1 MQGAL
6 LADELAALA
15 PAAAAFF
22 RQQAWEVGI
31 ALRIEKRL
39 TGVIALGR
47 KRDFRIFSAE
57 DLQLLDTVA
66 ANVSVA
72 LENTTLSG
80 QLRRSEAV
88 LERAN
93 RLSSLGALAAGIAH
107 EIRNPLV
114 AVKTFLDLLPERL
127 GDRDFVTQF
136 RDLSLGE
143 LRRVTNLI
151 NDLLSLGKS
160 PKTERR
166 EVVVQEALVP
176 VVHLMTSTARK
187 RQVELVTH
195 FQPDLPTIWAD
206 PDQLKQIALNLLL
219 NAIEVSPAG
228 SRVNLD
234 VHGMDDPPQRVVL
247 AVSDQGPGIPPEQ
260 RDDIFHPFFTT
271 KETGVG
277 LGLALVH
284 QMVVEHEGE
293 ITVASEVGRGSVFRV
308 TLPVGQPAGLSL
320 APTGS

>member
-1 MQGAL
+1 
-6 LADELAALA
+6 
-15 PAAAAFF
+15 
-22 RQQAWEVGI
+22 
-31 ALRIEKRL
+31 
-39 TGVIALGR
+39 
-47 KRDFRIFSAE
+47 
-57 DLQLLDTVA
+57 
-66 ANVSVA
+66 
-72 LENTTLSG
+72 
-80 QLRRSEAV
+80 
-88 LERAN
+88 
-93 RLSSLGALAAGIAH
+93 
-107 EIRNPLV
+107 
-114 AVKTFLDLLPERL
+114 
-127 GDRDFVTQF
+127 
-136 RDLSLGE
+136 
-143 LRRVTNLI
+143 
-151 NDLLSLGKS
+151 
-160 PKTERR
+160 
-166 EVVVQEALVP
+166 VQEALVP

-195 FQPDLPTIWAD
+195 FEPDLPTIWAD

-219 NAIEVSPAG
+219 NAIEVSPVG
-228 SRVNLD
+228 SQVNLD
-234 VHGMDDPPQRVVL
+234 VQRMDDPSQRVVL

>member
-1 MQGAL
+1 M
-6 LADELAALA
+6 
-15 PAAAAFF
+15 
-22 RQQAWEVGI
+22 
-31 ALRIEKRL
+31 
-39 TGVIALGR
+39 
-47 KRDFRIFSAE
+47 
-57 DLQLLDTVA
+57 
-66 ANVSVA
+66 
-72 LENTTLSG
+72 
-80 QLRRSEAV
+80 
-88 LERAN
+88 
-93 RLSSLGALAAGIAH
+93 
-107 EIRNPLV
+107 
-114 AVKTFLDLLPERL
+114 
-127 GDRDFVTQF
+127 TQF

-151 NDLLSLGKS
+151 SDLLSLGKS

-195 FQPDLPTIWAD
+195 FEPDLPAIWAD

-228 SRVNLD
+228 GQVSLG
-234 VHGMDDPPQRVVL
+234 VHGADAPAQRVVL
-247 AVSDQGPGIPPEQ
+247 EVSDQGPGIPPEQ

-308 TLPVGQPAGLSL
+308 TLPVGRPAEIPL
-320 APTGS
+320 ASTGS

>member
-1 MQGAL
+1 M
-6 LADELAALA
+6 
-15 PAAAAFF
+15 
-22 RQQAWEVGI
+22 
-31 ALRIEKRL
+31 
-39 TGVIALGR
+39 IALGR
-47 KRDFRIFSAE
+47 KRDFRIFSGE

-151 NDLLSLGKS
+151 SDLLSLGKS

-195 FQPDLPTIWAD
+195 FEPDLPAIWAD

-228 SRVNLD
+228 GQVSLG
-234 VHGMDDPPQRVVL
+234 VHGADAPSQRVVL
-247 AVSDQGPGIPPEQ
+247 EVSDEGPGIPPEQ

-308 TLPVGQPAGLSL
+308 TLPVGRSAEIPL
-320 APTGS
+320 ASTGS